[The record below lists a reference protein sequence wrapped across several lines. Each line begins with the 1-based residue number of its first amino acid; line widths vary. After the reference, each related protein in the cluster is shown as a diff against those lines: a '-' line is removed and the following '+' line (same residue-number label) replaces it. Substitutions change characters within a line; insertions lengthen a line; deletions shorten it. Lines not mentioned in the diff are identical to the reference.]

1 MGMFVRRNAFGDIVA
16 VSRSALGAEW
26 DEIPDHAPALREF
39 LAESGWQRDN
49 PFAQSD
55 AELVR
60 VLEDLVQVL
69 VQRNVIR
76 FTDLPPEAQAKL
88 SSRQGLRDRMNR
100 LNLLDDSDS
109 DVI

>member
-16 VSRSALGAEW
+16 VSRSALDAGW

-55 AELVR
+55 AEPLHR
-60 VLEDLVQVL
+60 PAA
-69 VQRNVIR
+69 RGSG
-76 FTDLPPEAQAKL
+76 QA
-88 SSRQGLRDRMNR
+88 RQPSGAARSNQPSEPAR
-100 LNLLDDSDS
+100 
-109 DVI
+109 